1 MVGKDIYKS
10 KELFARWRER
20 YISKL
25 RPEDRGDVE
34 RLVRELLAQG
44 YSVHRVLKYLS
55 CLVSISR
62 QVKKPLRELT
72 EEDVKEWAGW
82 LNTTSE
88 YKAWSR
94 HDFQVILKKYLRW
107 LGKPEVAAW
116 LKPKTPRNSKLPE
129 EVLTEEEIKRMAE
142 DNLEDR
148 IKKLVEQMQVLAEVK
163 DLLADIRAIKLL
175 AGT

>member
-44 YSVHRVLKYLS
+44 YSIQRVLKYLS

-94 HDFQVILKKYLRW
+94 HDFQVILLYLRSTSGGLVSLRW
-107 LGKPEVAAW
+107 LPGSSQRRQGTA
-116 LKPKTPRNSKLPE
+116 NS
-129 EVLTEEEIKRMAE
+129 R
-142 DNLEDR
+142 R
-148 IKKLVEQMQVLAEVK
+148 
-163 DLLADIRAIKLL
+163 RC
-175 AGT
+175 